1 MIRHITTLVVALT
14 ALLASAGTLPTRV
27 PYRDARLPIDLRVHD
42 LLSRMTLDEKLG
54 QLQCLMGW
62 DSYTRQG
69 GNVTITEAFRQQVG
83 QCHIGM
89 YWAVMRADPW
99 TQKTLTTGLYPALA
113 AEAANQ
119 MQRYAVDSTR
129 LGIPLLLAEEAPHG
143 HMAIGAT
150 VFPTGL
156 GMAATWSPQL
166 MRQVGQVIGREVR
179 LQGGHISY
187 GPVLDLARDPRWSR
201 VEETMGE
208 DPCLTATLASAMVQG
223 MGGGDL
229 SRPHATI
236 ATLKHFVA
244 YGAGEGGQN
253 GARALVTPRELEQV
267 YLPPFH
273 QVLDAGALSVMT
285 AYHAIDG
292 IPCTA
297 DRHLLTDVLRD
308 RWHCNRQLVV
318 SDLFSIDV
326 MHNTLHTAATSLD
339 AAVAAL
345 RAGVDVD
352 LGGNCYAQLGQA
364 VEQGLV
370 TEADID
376 RAVSRVLRLKFELGL
391 FEHPYITPAEA
402 HQTVNNAEAVA
413 LARQVAQASV
423 TLLSNDGTLPL
434 DRQQR
439 VAVIG
444 PNAHNVY
451 NLLGDYTAPQPDGKV
466 TTVFDGIRAKV
477 GADRCAYARGCAVR
491 DTTLTDIDAA
501 VQAALAADV
510 VVAVVGGSS
519 ARDFRTSYEQTG
531 AASAVQ
537 QSVSDMECGE
547 GNDRATL
554 ALLGDQ
560 ERLLRSLHATGRPLV
575 VVYIEGRPLD
585 KNWADE
591 HANAVITAY
600 YPGEQGGNAIADVLY
615 GDCNPGG
622 RLPVTVPR
630 HVGQL
635 PAYYNRPVPATHDY
649 VDLTAQPRYPFGHG
663 LSYTTFDY
671 GEPTVTRTGDGYDV
685 VFDLTNTGTRN
696 GDEVVQLYI
705 RHTTAPIVQPE
716 RQLVAFDRVSLHAG
730 QTRRVV
736 LHVPRQAL
744 MVVGRDMEWTLPPHP
759 IELLLGA
766 SSQDIKHRLTVPD
779 TH

>member
-69 GNVTITEAFRQQVG
+69 GNITITEAFRQQVG
-83 QCHIGM
+83 QRHIGM

-99 TQKTLTTGLYPALA
+99 TQKTLSTGLYPALA

-308 RWHCNRQLVV
+308 RWHCDRQLVV

-402 HQTVNNAEAVA
+402 HQTVNNSEAVA